1 MRIEILTALSG
12 LIGAIVGGSAT
23 VFGIIVQ
30 QHYATKRERMKLYEE
45 KLFSAY
51 QTLYKFMNELDETF
65 SPLHGAESDFIDL
78 IEHSYIPT
86 VKPLILFYPKS
97 IRNILNQLE
106 SQYMGMKYTDFS
118 SPQSFDEFIREEIV
132 KIDRKLYK
140 LIEKQ
145 TDHIIGY

>member
-1 MRIEILTALSG
+1 MRIEILAALSG

-30 QHYATKRERMKLYEE
+30 QHYATKRERMRLYER
-45 KLFSAY
+45 KLFVAY

-78 IEHSYIPT
+78 MRYSYIPK

-106 SQYMGMKYTDFS
+106 SQYMGMNYSDFS
-118 SPQSFDEFIREEIV
+118 SPQSFHEFSHKEIF